1 MNWFG
6 YNSDVLYLEK
16 NNHKIVLIGTV
27 HLSPDREYYKNIST
41 LNEIYKL
48 EDYQLYY
55 EMVKDNPNASQDTHK
70 TKQALSETFSFL
82 SSKAKLKNQHDYLY
96 YNVEDKNADI
106 DFLQLEKLG
115 GIKEI
120 KNFTGLNEYLSIV
133 NINNQETKETTL
145 NTIFDNVL
153 MYYFRASI
161 IGGLHF
167 NDLFDYNKNK
177 LKVILNERNKVL
189 VNSIDYEK
197 NAVVNYGN
205 AHLSGIIELLEAKGY
220 KITSEY
226 KLKAF

>member
-16 NNHKIVLIGTV
+16 DNHKIVLIGTV

-48 EDYQLYY
+48 EDYKLYY

-70 TKQALSETFSFL
+70 TKQALSDTFSFL
-82 SSKAKLKNQHDYLY
+82 SSKAKLKQQHDYLY

-106 DFLQLEKLG
+106 DFLELEKLG

-120 KNFTGLNEYLSIV
+120 KKFTGFNELLKTT
-133 NINNQETKETTL
+133 NTNNQENKESALNSIFETT
-145 NTIFDNVL
+145 L

-161 IGGLHF
+161 VGGLHF
-167 NDLFDYNKNK
+167 NDLTNINKNN
-177 LKVILNERNKVL
+177 LKVILEERNKVL
-189 VNSIDYEK
+189 VNTIDYEK

-205 AHLSGIIELLEAKGY
+205 AHLSGIIELLEKKGY
-220 KITSEY
+220 KVVAEH